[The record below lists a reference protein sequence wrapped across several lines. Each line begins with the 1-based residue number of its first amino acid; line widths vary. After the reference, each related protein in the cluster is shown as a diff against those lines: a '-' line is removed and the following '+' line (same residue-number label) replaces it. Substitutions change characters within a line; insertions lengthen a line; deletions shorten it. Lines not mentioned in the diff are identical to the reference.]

1 MDGITQ
7 LEMLKEEPRNARVRL
22 EADRATLAHGDC

>member
-7 LEMLKEEPRNARVRL
+7 LEMLKEEPRHARVRL
-22 EADRATLAHGDC
+22 EADRARLAHGDR